1 MLLLVNLIRETM
13 KQLVLTLIAAAIAAP
28 AFAGNAYIGGSVG
41 RAEQKLSV
49 EGMSLSDTDTGA
61 KIVGGYQVTP
71 AVGVEAGYAVLGES
85 KISGNGASAGA
96 EPKSFYLAVTG
107 TMPLTPVVNGFVKL
121 GAAHTKTTVFASE
134 PGFFFS
140 SKEKDTSVLAG
151 IGASFAINKQMS
163 VVAEYEHFGKILS
176 EDGESLK
183 ADLLSVGVRFQ
194 F

>member
-1 MLLLVNLIRETM
+1 M
-13 KQLVLTLIAAAIAAP
+13 KQLVITLIAAAIAGP

-49 EGMSLSDTDTGA
+49 EGLSLSESDTGA
-61 KIVGGYQVTP
+61 KIVGGYQITP

-85 KISGNGASAGA
+85 KISAGGDSAGA
-96 EPKSFYLAVTG
+96 EPKSVYLAVTG
-107 TMPLTPVVNGFVKL
+107 TMPLTPVISGFVKL
-121 GAAHTKTTVFASE
+121 GAAHTKTTIFASDAW
-134 PGFFFS
+134 GTYS
-140 SKEKDTSVLAG
+140 QKEKDTSVLVG
-151 IGASFAINKQMS
+151 IGASYVINKQVS
-163 VVAEYEHFGKILS
+163 LVAEYEHFGKIIS